1 MAPAVPRLRI
11 LSVGGNAVSAFLSW
25 RLQATNACDV
35 TLVWKSGYESVA
47 QYGISFKSALY
58 GNERFKPHSV
68 VRTPEDAAHSS
79 KQPFDY
85 VLLCVKALPD
95 VYDIANI
102 IESVVSPQHTCIL
115 MNTTHSLGVES
126 YLEQRFPTNVVLS
139 LVSGAEISQI
149 GASEFEHKGATN
161 IWVGPASRNS
171 AIPAQIQSDMAEALA
186 MTLNSGQVD
195 CQVAPNIR
203 QQQFE
208 RMIGPIAFHPASV
221 LFETANHAE
230 LMEKVGVRA
239 LITGVLDELLALASA
254 QGCTFPADFR
264 ETTIHQMTQSQENN
278 STMWLDFEA
287 KRPMEI
293 ETYLGS
299 PLKLALEVKVALPR
313 IETLYATLHHLN
325 VVNRTRPAA
334 GATPTPSQ
342 NMQHPPPP
350 PRLSSAPLPRGPP
363 GPNGP
368 GPMMN
373 GNGPMKGGPR
383 PGNRAPSIT
392 GVPPMMRRGPPPGM
406 NGYPPRMN
414 GAPNGQRRPSL
425 EANDLE
431 EFSHLMLYDDMVEG
445 GPPGVPN
452 GNYENGAA
460 SSNNISLRE
469 RELMIRQREIQL
481 REQELNMRRGP
492 PPGQGRGR
500 PPPPQSV
507 NGFDDDE
514 DEDDFFDPM
523 AGGRQPGPTIDPDNF
538 DMMSVTSRR
547 YRKAPSAG
555 QIRNNPE
562 GTGYMPGPQGRS
574 RNPFGRPGMNKNRAS
589 SRIMDIPNLHDSI
602 MNNPLLGYSSNR
614 YADVDRGAM
623 GAQSRTNSLTA
634 SRLDEMQG
642 GGNYGGYPSMSRRTS
657 QSPGNPLSPGPRPVG
672 RPSPPNGY
680 APNGM
685 PPNGMPMNGM
695 PPNGMPR
702 NGPNGRPSPPGMR
715 QPIPLPNGAPQPMEQ
730 HAGVSTLYPPKSRPN
745 VRSLTGSASASAGS
759 NSTEEDSAHS
769 SQSSLGPHPPL
780 GVR

>member
-58 GNERFKPHSV
+58 GNERFKPYSV

-139 LVSGAEISQI
+139 LVSGAEISQL
-149 GASEFEHKGATN
+149 GASEFEHKGATD
-161 IWVGPASRNS
+161 IWVGPASKNA

-186 MTLNSGQVD
+186 MTLSSGQVD
-195 CQVAPNIR
+195 CKVAMNIR

-230 LMEKVGVRA
+230 LLEKTGVRA
-239 LITGVLDELLALASA
+239 LVTGVLDELLMLATALD
-254 QGCTFPADFR
+254 CTFAADFK
-264 ETTIHQMTQSQENN
+264 EKTIRSMTQPQETN
-278 STMWLDFEA
+278 STMWMDFEA
-287 KRPMEI
+287 KRPMEV

-299 PLKLALEVKVALPR
+299 PLKLAQEVNITVPR

-325 VVNRTRPAA
+325 IVNRNRPTA
-334 GATPTPSQ
+334 GPTPTPAQ
-342 NMQHPPPP
+342 NMQQPPGPP

-368 GPMMN
+368 GPMMMN

-383 PGNRAPSIT
+383 PGSRAPSIT
-392 GVPPMMRRGPPPGM
+392 GAPPMMRRGPPPGM

-445 GPPGVPN
+445 GPGGPPGAPN
-452 GNYENGAA
+452 GQYDNGAPPPNGL
-460 SSNNISLRE
+460 SIRE
-469 RELMIRQREIQL
+469 RELMLRQREIQL

-492 PPGQGRGR
+492 PMGHGRR
-500 PPPPQSV
+500 PPPPQSI
-507 NGFDDDE
+507 NGFDDDD

-523 AGGRQPGPTIDPDNF
+523 AGGRQPGPMIDPDNF

-547 YRKAPSAG
+547 NRKVPSAG

-562 GTGYMPGPQGRS
+562 GMGMGYMGPQGRS
-574 RNPFGRPGMNKNRAS
+574 RNPFSRPGAKNRTSATMLS
-589 SRIMDIPNLHDSI
+589 TLPNLRENILND
-602 MNNPLLGYSSNR
+602 PLMGYSSNR

-642 GGNYGGYPSMSRRTS
+642 GGNYGGYPPMSRRAS
-657 QSPGNPLSPGPRPVG
+657 QSPGNPLSPGPRPMG

-685 PPNGMPMNGM
+685 PPNGMPPNGMNGM
-695 PPNGMPR
+695 PR
-702 NGPNGRPSPPGMR
+702 AGPNGRPSPPGMR
-715 QPIPLPNGAPQPMEQ
+715 QPVPLAPQQMEQ
-730 HAGVSTLYPPKSRPN
+730 HAGVSTLYPPKTRPN

-759 NSTEEDSAHS
+759 NSTEENSAHS
-769 SQSSLGPHPPL
+769 SQSSLGPRPPV